1 MATKAEAD
9 KMRAQIRT
17 AMVELK
23 SAEDA
28 LSDARE
34 VLRDAAALIDA
45 MADEIED
52 LRAE

>member
-9 KMRAQIRT
+9 KMLAQIRT
-17 AMVELK
+17 ATAQLE
-23 SAEDA
+23 SAVGV

-45 MADEIED
+45 MADE
-52 LRAE
+52 LAERDES